1 MESFQITPA
10 SQLGSHC
17 ICMQLKTFGPN
28 ERVTLGT
35 NTTITAAGF
44 WTLCYIIS
52 CGSGSEHSFPNC
64 ISTFQCSDV
73 SGCSWIFFLD
83 AFSSRETWTSSH
95 PEKDHS
101 NTNLPPIKLFT
112 FDTGSLALRK
122 TATYTGFQLPNT
134 ESVQLVVW
142 VDERNYSNCFLSC
155 STISMT
161 VFDCFCHDLFGMF
174 RRQASH

>member
-1 MESFQITPA
+1 MCLEKRTQKNSKFSAHFQWESGQNCRKINQVAVESFQIPPV

-52 CGSGSEHSFPNC
+52 CGSGSERRFPNC

-73 SGCSWIFFLD
+73 SGCSWVFFLML
-83 AFSSRETWTSSH
+83 FLPERREPRLTQ
-95 PEKDHS
+95 EKTTPTLICCQL
-101 NTNLPPIKLFT
+101 NCLPLT
-112 FDTGSLALRK
+112 LA
-122 TATYTGFQLPNT
+122 A
-134 ESVQLVVW
+134 W
-142 VDERNYSNCFLSC
+142 
-155 STISMT
+155 
-161 VFDCFCHDLFGMF
+161 H
-174 RRQASH
+174 